1 MANLEMEL
9 LIETRRLTHRVLEL
23 PQIHERLC
31 LLMVIWMVMEHWI
44 IWTISQTI
52 VFEVLHAHLDNMED
66 IYAWI
71 HLLENMYLQVL
82 QCMQLIVEQEPI
94 KH

>member
-1 MANLEMEL
+1 MADLEMERMP
-9 LIETRRLTHRVLEL
+9 IEVHQLKHLVLER
-23 PQIHERLC
+23 IKRLC
-31 LLMVIWMVMEHWI
+31 LLMAIQIVTEHWI

-71 HLLENMYLQVL
+71 HLQVNMFHQVL
-82 QCMQLIVEQEPI
+82 QCMQLIVHQEPI

>member
-1 MANLEMEL
+1 MEL
-9 LIETRRLTHRVLEL
+9 QLKETHLLKHLVLEL

-31 LLMVIWMVMEHWI
+31 LLMTIQMVTEHQI

-71 HLLENMYLQVL
+71 HLQVNMFHQVL
-82 QCMQLIVEQEPI
+82 QCMQLIVHQEPI